1 METPTIVIERAVPD
15 DAPGLARVY
24 VDAWRDAYAGI
35 LSDASLLRM
44 THRRSTGEWS
54 WIIRH
59 RHDVQPVL
67 VARAAGGEIV
77 GMVSVGLSRGRDRPP
92 AGAFEE
98 SSFDRP
104 VGEVYTLYVAP
115 QHQDRGIGR
124 RLLAAGLEALAG
136 RNAPRA
142 FLWVLTDNPARFFY
156 ERAGGIRIAERVETL
171 SGRRVGQS
179 AYGWLD
185 LRAAAARLAACP
197 VR

>member
-1 METPTIVIERAVPD
+1 METPTIVIERAAPE
-15 DAPGLARVY
+15 DAPGVARVY

-35 LSDASLLRM
+35 LSDGALLRM
-44 THRRSTGEWS
+44 THQRSTGDWN
-54 WIIRH
+54 WVLRH
-59 RHDVQPVL
+59 RQDVQPVL
-67 VARAAGGEIV
+67 VARDGGDVV

-92 AGAFEE
+92 AGAFAQSTLEM
-98 SSFDRP
+98 P

-115 QHQDRGIGR
+115 EQQNRGIGR

-142 FLWVLTDNPARFFY
+142 FLWVLRDNPARFFY
-156 ERAGGIRIAERVETL
+156 ERAGGIRIAERMERL
-171 SGRRVGQS
+171 SGRRVGQC

-185 LRAAAARLAACP
+185 LRAAAARLASCP

>member
-1 METPTIVIERAVPD
+1 METPTIVIERAQPD
-15 DAPGLARVY
+15 DAAGVARVY

-35 LSDASLLRM
+35 LSDGALLRM
-44 THRRSTGEWS
+44 TYKRSATEWN
-54 WIIRH
+54 WVIRH

-67 VARAAGGEIV
+67 VARDRGEVV

-92 AGAFEE
+92 AGAFEQSTLE
-98 SSFDRP
+98 HP

-115 QHQDRGIGR
+115 EAQDRGIGR
-124 RLLAAGLEALAG
+124 RLLAAGLDTLAA

-142 FLWVLTDNPARFFY
+142 FLWVLRENQARFFY
-156 ERAGGIRIAERVETL
+156 ERAGGIRIAERMETL
-171 SGRRVGQS
+171 WGKRVSQC

-185 LRAAAARLAACP
+185 LRAAAARLASCP